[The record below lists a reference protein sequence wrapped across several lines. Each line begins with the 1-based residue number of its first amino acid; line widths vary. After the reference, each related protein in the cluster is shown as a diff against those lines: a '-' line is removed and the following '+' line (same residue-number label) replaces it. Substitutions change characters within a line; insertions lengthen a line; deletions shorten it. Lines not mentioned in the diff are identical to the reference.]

1 MELISLSPREPLLLG
16 GVLHHELLGLA
27 LLPLK
32 YDPGVFFG
40 FSIVGVSSRD
50 TNFVFFQPERKQTKS
65 IIPALLG
72 TRSLPNHTQQNWNF
86 NIPPATGLTGLLI
99 EVQVVIVCAS

>member
-1 MELISLSPREPLLLG
+1 MESDLTRLRFLGGAKARFSQMELVSVSPGEPLLLG

-40 FSIVGVSSRD
+40 FSVVGVSSRD

-65 IIPALLG
+65 IITALSGAHSTKPHPAELE
-72 TRSLPNHTQQNWNF
+72 F
-86 NIPPATGLTGLLI
+86 
-99 EVQVVIVCAS
+99 